1 MTTISE
7 VLAGVTE
14 AAEGYRASIPDTW
27 RQGRTAFGGV
37 SAAIC
42 VEAALRALK
51 DAPPLRSAQFAFI
64 GPAGGD
70 VRATVNV
77 LRRGRS
83 ATFAGVDLFAE
94 DALAVRATLCFG
106 AERPSGARHAALPAP
121 AVPKPADCPP
131 AFATRAPTFLQNF
144 DVRDAG
150 ARTAAE
156 RLLWLRHRDDAAP
169 ETIAA
174 LIALA
179 DAPPPSALNL
189 ATQPGPI
196 STMTW
201 MVDLLA
207 TAPLSADGWR
217 LIRNI
222 ADTVSDG
229 YSSQGSVMWDS
240 AGAPVLAARQN
251 VAVFF

>member
-77 LRRGRS
+77 LR
-83 ATFAGVDLFAE
+83 
-94 DALAVRATLCFG
+94 
-106 AERPSGARHAALPAP
+106 
-121 AVPKPADCPP
+121 
-131 AFATRAPTFLQNF
+131 
-144 DVRDAG
+144 
-150 ARTAAE
+150 
-156 RLLWLRHRDDAAP
+156 
-169 ETIAA
+169 
-174 LIALA
+174 
-179 DAPPPSALNL
+179 
-189 ATQPGPI
+189 
-196 STMTW
+196 
-201 MVDLLA
+201 
-207 TAPLSADGWR
+207 
-217 LIRNI
+217 
-222 ADTVSDG
+222 
-229 YSSQGSVMWDS
+229 
-240 AGAPVLAARQN
+240 
-251 VAVFF
+251 